1 MDIQGKHAVGPEGN
15 GRIEEL
21 VAEATALKEVV
32 EDLTTAL
39 TRQRF
44 FTFATAAALFLDVIL
59 TVVLATVL
67 NGQASTNRQ
76 IKESLRQNYATSQQQ
91 AQTREKVLCP
101 LYTVLL
107 TSAADPARRAGLST
121 AGQKQFDASVQTIK
135 DGYATLG
142 CQPPLP

>member
-32 EDLTTAL
+32 GDLTTAL

-44 FTFATAAALFLDVIL
+44 FSFATAAALFLDVIL

-91 AQTREKVLCP
+91 AQTRVKVLCP

-107 TSAADPARRAGLST
+107 TSAADPARRAGLSV